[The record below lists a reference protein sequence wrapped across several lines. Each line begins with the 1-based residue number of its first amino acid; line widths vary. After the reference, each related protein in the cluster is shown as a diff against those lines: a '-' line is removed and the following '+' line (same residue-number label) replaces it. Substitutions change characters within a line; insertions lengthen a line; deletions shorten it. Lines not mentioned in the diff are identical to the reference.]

1 MEDKAPKTFLDS
13 LLDPTSRLFSFS
25 SLTRGLTRAAG
36 IRRNFDSFGDGQT
49 LNGTDR
55 NDTIVI
61 KNDLTGGSPKDP
73 DDSQQNATHIDF
85 MGGNDSLK
93 VGGKITAKNDQHIS
107 LEGDS
112 NSVAITAGGLEGK
125 DLTIEGNNDTA
136 IYIKFFDGDGA
147 KTIHVTNDIV
157 SNAILGANDHNDDA
171 ADFLII
177 KMDGIDKR
185 VANALTVDGNF
196 IADRTE
202 SEVTISGIK
211 NQLTIGKDLTVTNY
225 GTVDFEL
232 AGGNDTYK
240 IGGNVTASHH
250 ADIGFYISDESF
262 SGKPSIGSFTSGNI
276 TASDNSYVDIYI
288 TADKS
293 LLSVG
298 NLYADNGSSISMHAG
313 PWNYE
318 LTNNTI
324 INGNIETVNNGRI
337 SFDSLSMTTL
347 EVKGVISSK
356 SYEDF
361 DTSHPE
367 IEIKT
372 DDRND
377 TLKFDGGFSLVGG
390 NADVKSGAGNDNII
404 VGRDISLQDNG
415 KNGVSSLSFQ
425 LEDGDDKFTLNGN
438 ISNTGGNLKI
448 NAGSGNDTILIK
460 GNVSAAL
467 NGNNVID
474 CGEGN
479 DTVTLN
485 GHIDAGALTIDGGDG
500 HDMLVLTA
508 ANNNAFISNYKDWL
522 SDLSS
527 SGSLATSNI
536 ETIRLDVR
544 GLQTSNLGWLTDI
557 INKANSDGAH
567 IAVTDRTGHQLV
579 NPSAYLAQGNDTHNP
594 INDVLDHYAP
604 AAANATQ
611 PKAFADHIASPSTDA
626 FSAPHFDNNNF
637 LHELEQQAQVH
648 AAAVA

>member
-1 MEDKAPKTFLDS
+1 MADKAPKTFLDS
-13 LLDPTSRLFSFS
+13 LLDPTSQLFSFS
-25 SLTRGLTRAAG
+25 PLTRGLTRAAG

-49 LNGTDR
+49 LNGTDK

-61 KNDLTGGSPKDP
+61 TKDLTGGSPKGP
-73 DDSQQNATHIDF
+73 DDNQLNATHIDF

-93 VGGKITAKNDQHIS
+93 VGGKIIAKNDQHIS
-107 LEGDS
+107 LDGDS

-125 DLTIEGNNDTA
+125 DLTIEGNTDTA

-157 SNAILGANDHNDDA
+157 SNAILGANDRNDDA

-177 KMDGIDKR
+177 DMNGIDKR
-185 VANALTVDGNF
+185 VANALIVDGNF

-202 SEVTISGIK
+202 SEITISGIK
-211 NQLTIGKDLTVTNY
+211 NQLTIGKNLTVTNY
-225 GTVDFEL
+225 GRMFVDL
-232 AGGNDTYK
+232 AGGNDAFK
-240 IGGNVTASHH
+240 IGGNITASNN
-250 ADIGFYISDESF
+250 AGISLEISDEAF
-262 SGKPSIGSFTSGNI
+262 DGKPSIGSFTSGNI
-276 TASDNSYVDIYI
+276 IASGDSNINIDI

-293 LLSVG
+293 LLSMG
-298 NLYADNGSSISMHAG
+298 NLYADNGSYIGIDAG
-313 PWNYE
+313 SWSYE
-318 LTNNTI
+318 LTNNTT
-324 INGNIETVNNGRI
+324 INGNIEAVNDGGI
-337 SFDSLSMTTL
+337 SLDFSSITTL
-347 EVKGVISSK
+347 EVKGLISSK
-356 SYEDF
+356 SYEDLG
-361 DTSHPE
+361 TSHPE
-367 IEIKT
+367 ITIQT
-372 DDRND
+372 YRSND

-415 KNGVSSLSFQ
+415 KGGVSSLSFQ

-460 GNVSAAL
+460 GNVSSAL
-467 NGNNVID
+467 NCNNVID

-479 DTVTLN
+479 DIVTLN

-500 HDMLVLTA
+500 NDMLVLTA

-594 INDVLDHYAP
+594 INDVLDQYAP
-604 AAANATQ
+604 AAANAAQ
-611 PKAFADHIASPSTDA
+611 PKAFAEHVAVPSADA
-626 FSAPHFDNNNF
+626 FTAPHFDNNNF
-637 LHELEQQAQVH
+637 LHEMEQQAQVH